1 MSNSPTSVCSPESS
15 GTFRVSH
22 CCSGSSPLVAGMNAF
37 PPNDGSS
44 SAAAPPQT
52 SPIPLRAVSVSSS
65 VSPHGYTKS
74 VAYVGRPV
82 ASRGAA
88 S

>member
-1 MSNSPTSVCSPESS
+1 
-15 GTFRVSH
+15 
-22 CCSGSSPLVAGMNAF
+22 MNAF

-52 SPIPLRAVSVSSS
+52 SPIPLRAVSVSSN
-65 VSPHGYTKS
+65 VSPHGYTSS